1 MDQNISQFINTLE
14 MYNQMMHEIKKSG
27 GLFYQYRPCNRSY
40 TTIYDIDNI
49 RNGVAFARPPLDM
62 NDPFD
67 SQIGFSVEELC
78 NECINMVLENVEAG
92 DFVKSLLTVLL
103 KNKILG
109 RFAELLKAI
118 NDLKLFLIKQRRAM
132 YQVSLSLEKFVN
144 QYGKILYNKS
154 PASVKQ
160 IITKDNFLLI
170 CKLAAHFENTEITEK
185 NLSAFLQVEEIL
197 DNLQQQIE
205 HLMNEKY
212 LPFLRNLLSKMPIS
226 CFSADGWDCSLMW
239 AHYANSYKGICIEY
253 DFNQLKG
260 FIGFVKQVQ
269 YSLQRPTILLK
280 DMGIAGFA
288 FGQEESV
295 KYTDPNLDNIFR
307 YLLTKDTCWDYEKE
321 WRIITICNE
330 PVSKYFFPVPFIKSI
345 TLGLNVD
352 HLCKKLILDVCQEKE
367 IECYQLKLG
376 HDNFI
381 LTREKIDVADTEYDE
396 QTELDYIHFVS
407 NDISR
412 SCESIEKLSNELI
425 VDLQNGGLNR
435 LSLQEILKDTLT
447 YFESIYFLKLS
458 CNRFCLNSKD
468 LSQVPPELL
477 ENISQLESAS
487 SKFHDAILNMENIV
501 QQALANGQI
510 KKDTYSDFMKLIK
523 TIKDMYIKYQT
534 TPWHDAL
541 IDNN

>member
-1 MDQNISQFINTLE
+1 MKQNIPQFINTLE
-14 MYNQMMHEIKKSG
+14 MYNQMIHEIKKSG

-40 TTIYDIDNI
+40 TTIYDIDNV

-67 SQIGFSVEELC
+67 SQIGFSVEEIS
-78 NECINMVLENVEAG
+78 NECIDMVLESVEAG
-92 DFVKSLLTVLL
+92 DFVKSLLSVLL
-103 KNKILG
+103 KNKVLG

-118 NDLKLFLIKQRRAM
+118 NDLKQFLIKQRRAM
-132 YQVSLSLEKFVN
+132 YQLSLSLEKFVN
-144 QYGKILYNKS
+144 QYGKNLYNKS
-154 PASVKQ
+154 PTSVKQ
-160 IITKDNFLLI
+160 IIAKDNFLLI
-170 CKLAAHFENTEITEK
+170 CKLAAHFENTEITEA
-185 NLSAFLQVEEIL
+185 NLSAFLQVEEML
-197 DNLQQQIE
+197 DTLQQQIE
-205 HLMNEKY
+205 YLMNDKY

-226 CFSADGWDCSLMW
+226 CFSAAGWNCSLMW

-253 DFNQLKG
+253 DFNQLNG

-269 YSLQRPTILLK
+269 YSSQRPTISLK

-288 FGQEESV
+288 LGQEESV

-307 YLLTKDTCWDYEKE
+307 YLLTKDTCWNYEKE

-330 PVSKYFFPVPFIKSI
+330 PANQYFFPVPFIKSI

-352 HLCKKLILDVCQEKE
+352 YVCKKLILDVCQEKG

-381 LTREKIDVADTEYDE
+381 IKREKINTADTEYDE
-396 QTELDYIHFVS
+396 QIELDYIYFVS

-412 SCESIEKLSNELI
+412 SCKSIEKLSNELI
-425 VDLQNGGLNR
+425 VDLQNGELNR

-447 YFESIYFLKLS
+447 YFESSYFLKLS

-468 LSQVPPELL
+468 LSQVSPELV

-487 SKFHDAILNMENIV
+487 SKFHDAIINMENIV
-501 QQALANGQI
+501 QQALTNGQI
-510 KKDTYSDFMKLIK
+510 KKDTYTDFMKLIK